1 MDKCGAKMKKKKCED
16 GGIVNIDKCGAK
28 IKKKKCENGLQIG
41 ANLLIRENDF
51 GEICK

>member
-1 MDKCGAKMKKKKCED
+1 MP
-16 GGIVNIDKCGAK
+16 IDTT
-28 IKKKKCENGLQIG
+28 IKRYRLQNLDHIKTENGLQIG